1 MKRILKSIYSIVRNS
16 FFNIVN
22 KEFLIFVLPRP
33 ERSVLAVVGPER
45 HL

>member
-22 KEFLIFVLPRP
+22 KEFLIFLFF
-33 ERSVLAVVGPER
+33 LALSGAFW
-45 HL
+45 LLLALNDT

>member
-22 KEFLIFVLPRP
+22 KEFLIFCSSSP
-33 ERSVLAVVGPER
+33 
-45 HL
+45 